1 MSVQEARARL
11 DSYLAE
17 CFLHH
22 EMPDVI
28 RLRRL
33 EDDLVSAGRMAER
46 QDLGPF

>member
-17 CFLHH
+17 CWLRH
-22 EMPDVI
+22 EDLDQI
-28 RLRRL
+28 KLRRL
-33 EDDLVSAGRMAER
+33 EDDFAAAARRAER